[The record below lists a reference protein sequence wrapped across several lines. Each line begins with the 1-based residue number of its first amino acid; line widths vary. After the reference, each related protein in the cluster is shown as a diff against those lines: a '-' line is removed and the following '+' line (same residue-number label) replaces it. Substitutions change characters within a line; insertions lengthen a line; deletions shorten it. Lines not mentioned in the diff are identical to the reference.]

1 MKQATKK
8 LNGLEKK
15 VQNSLNSND
24 GNKKTPNS
32 GTGGSDTPKKTTKD
46 RVAPWHIKKKGSTI
60 EHERTKYNW
69 YPLHKSKDGNFQWH
83 VHPLP
88 P

>member
-32 GTGGSDTPKKTTKD
+32 GTGGSDTPKETTKD
-46 RVAPWHIKKKGSTI
+46 CAAPWCIKKKGSTI
-60 EHERTKYNW
+60 KHEGMKY
-69 YPLHKSKDGNFQWH
+69 F
-83 VHPLP
+83 
-88 P
+88 